1 MLVRLF
7 FLCLGTPSFSP
18 VGEVASP
25 ASTPNIATA
34 ASYSGGPSCKWDGDG
49 GDVEDE
55 DGNFEDNHDD
65 DKVDDDGIKK
75 SPIILMPTSSGSL
88 QSPLATSS
96 YEGGGRG
103 GAVPQGA
110 LKSASRDIRSSSR
123 VL

>member
-1 MLVRLF
+1 MLITVIKIMLVM
-7 FLCLGTPSFSP
+7 
-18 VGEVASP
+18 
-25 ASTPNIATA
+25 N
-34 ASYSGGPSCKWDGDG
+34 
-49 GDVEDE
+49 
-55 DGNFEDNHDD
+55 DD
-65 DKVDDDGIKK
+65 DLNDFENDYDDDDYDDDVDDNDVNDDDDNNDDDNKK
-75 SPIILMPTSSGSL
+75 TSLIIPIETSSGSL